1 MTAKQYRAAI
11 EKLWPSQ
18 AAAAAFFKLG
28 LKTVNGRANG
38 RQRIP
43 EADAKLLRL
52 LLSGKITIQDVEEA
66 RR

>member
-1 MTAKQYRAAI
+1 MNAKQYRAAI

-18 AAAAAFFKLG
+18 AAAAAFFGVNLS
-28 LKTVNGRANG
+28 TVNDRVNGRHG
-38 RQRIP
+38 IP

-52 LLSGKITIQDVEEA
+52 LLSGKITIADVEEA